1 MNFNIFEIFSRL
13 RNTTN
18 RDISNAYFFK
28 GIMQI
33 FFKKILKKY
42 PPQDCVEFFCD
53 SNGGLRLVFGRQTQR
68 EIKFEVW
75 KSPKIQTLIYF
86 LKMLI
91 TERPIHFN
99 KFVIL
104 KWVEKLKY
112 NTLNIFIWAKMN
124 RALIYEHFQKIN

>member
-1 MNFNIFEIFSRL
+1 MGLKENCTSML
-13 RNTTN
+13 RA
-18 RDISNAYFFK
+18 SCKFFFK
-28 GIMQI
+28 I
-33 FFKKILKKY
+33 FLKNN

-91 TERPIHFN
+91 NEHPIHFSSYADIQR
-99 KFVIL
+99 VI
-104 KWVEKLKY
+104 
-112 NTLNIFIWAKMN
+112 F
-124 RALIYEHFQKIN
+124 